1 MAANSA
7 QKTLTYSFGASAPQ
21 TFGNRAKRVGAH
33 PQCSSGFQDI
43 PVGE

>member
-7 QKTLTYSFGASAPQ
+7 QETLTYSFGASAPQ

-33 PQCSSGFQDI
+33 PQCSSGFQDK